1 MVFTIHKIQGCIQ
14 TFIVKIQRYNNN
26 IYSRGIPC
34 ISAIGNYFL
43 KPLIDLVIHIL
54 KKILA
59 SIDKSMCNTR
69 KIDNGSHPNST
80 VDLIHL
86 WIFEELK
93 KNIKIMLSIFTGI
106 GSLTIQNVASVVA
119 CTFNR

>member
-59 SIDKSMCNTR
+59 SIDKSMYNTR

-80 VDLIHL
+80 VELIHL
-86 WIFEELK
+86 LIFEELK
-93 KNIKIMLSIFTGI
+93 KKTLKSCCQF
-106 GSLTIQNVASVVA
+106 SLALA
-119 CTFNR
+119 L